1 MPRRKKGFLFLII
14 LLIAA
19 GLIFL
24 LYNQD
29 ANCSYTGYFCAPEGP
44 PRETIKIAS
53 WNLQNFGQKKAN
65 DEVVMAGISANLK
78 GYDII
83 AVQEISNFYEK
94 SDPSCPKIETI
105 CPNHT
110 NCGLIESALEKS
122 LNERYNLSYQFVFS
136 DEIRDER
143 YLYIYNPEKV
153 ELISAEV
160 VSDPDETGPICDL
173 EKNNTGKMVRQ
184 PFKAKFRAGNSTF
197 TLLNAHTSPTKN
209 IAELE
214 GLEYFYKQEKAK
226 GDENI
231 IVLGDLNADCDYLSP
246 NQQIAFRSS
255 QYRWVISD
263 SEDTTV
269 SKNACAYDRFI
280 FGEDVKSDYTGKYG
294 IVSGTTSELSD
305 HYLVWAEFII

>member
-1 MPRRKKGFLFLII
+1 MPRRKKGLFLVLAIVI
-14 LLIAA
+14 VLLV
-19 GLIFL
+19 LFL
-24 LYNQD
+24 LYNQYQ
-29 ANCSYTGYFCAPEGP
+29 NCAYTTYFCTPEGP

-53 WNLQNFGQKKAN
+53 WNIQNFGQKKAN
-65 DEVVMAGISANLK
+65 DEAIMAGIAANLN

-94 SDPSCPKIETI
+94 SDSGCPKIADI

-110 NCGLIESALEKS
+110 NCGLIENTLEES
-122 LNERYNLSYQFVFS
+122 LNEKYNLSYQFVFS
-136 DEIRDER
+136 DTVRDER

-153 ELISAEV
+153 EFISTEI

-184 PFKAKFRAGNSTF
+184 PFKAKFRAGNTTF

-214 GLEYFYKQEKAK
+214 GLEYFYRQEKAK
-226 GDENI
+226 GDENLI
-231 IVLGDLNADCDYLSP
+231 ILGDLNADCDYLTP
-246 NQQIAFRSS
+246 GQQIAFRSS
-255 QYRWVISD
+255 QYRWIVSD

-269 SKNACAYDRFI
+269 SKRGCAYDRFI
-280 FGEDVKSDYTGKYG
+280 FGGDAKSHYTGKYG
-294 IVSGTTSELSD
+294 ISSGTTSQLSD
-305 HYLVWAEFII
+305 HYLIWAEFTI